1 MYDNE
6 SSKLKF
12 ILAVLMLLMAI
23 TQVRGQTASEI
34 VVGTTTVKPTIDGQW
49 QHGEWDNAIEYELTQ
64 GSTGPIKVPS
74 YFRMM
79 HDADNL
85 YGILDVP
92 SDNGTQYINA
102 NGDLTAGGAFL
113 AFYYGASLNPNNQTQ
128 IFSFFEFGVNQT
140 TERADVTVVSPESRL
155 ISSRSQ
161 VATVLSTTIHSSS
174 LHRIWEFSIPIHP
187 YVIEASLDTNQ
198 TMGFDLTVID
208 SSGNQLSLVSLNQH
222 ATITFVG
229 TPVPEIIS
237 GQITLSL
244 ALLTPLIM
252 LFAYHHRKL
261 GNHS

>member
-1 MYDNE
+1 MCDGE
-6 SSKLKF
+6 SRKLNL

-102 NGDLTAGGAFL
+102 NLGLPVGTVLFF
-113 AFYYGASLNPNNQTQ
+113 FYYGASLNPNNQTQ
-128 IFSFFEFGVNQT
+128 TYTAFELTVNQT
-140 TERADVTVVSPESRL
+140 TKRANVAVECRCRQDPNT

-161 VATVLSTTIHSSS
+161 VATALSTTIHSSS
-174 LHRIWEFSIPIHP
+174 LHRI
-187 YVIEASLDTNQ
+187 
-198 TMGFDLTVID
+198 
-208 SSGNQLSLVSLNQH
+208 
-222 ATITFVG
+222 
-229 TPVPEIIS
+229 
-237 GQITLSL
+237 
-244 ALLTPLIM
+244 
-252 LFAYHHRKL
+252 
-261 GNHS
+261 